1 MGIKVEPEPKPG
13 QTPEQPKQPETPAT
27 PPAVPE
33 LPDWVKDPTK
43 AYEEIQKLRTE
54 AAERRTALKALEDA
68 KAKREADEA
77 KANEAK
83 LKEQSEFKALAET
96 LQAERDKLKAD
107 IEALTLNGLR
117 AKIAAEFQL
126 PPAFAERLKGATEE
140 ELKADAEA
148 LKAAL
153 PAQPQTPG
161 RPGGTTTPV
170 PGGTPG
176 KETDEQ
182 RRRRLLRGGGT
193 QTFGGN

>member
-182 RRRRLLRGGGT
+182 RRKRIFGSGT

>member
-107 IEALTLNGLR
+107 IEALTLNALR

-182 RRRRLLRGGGT
+182 RRKRIFGSGT

>member
-1 MGIKVEPEPKPG
+1 MEPEPKPG

>member
-13 QTPEQPKQPETPAT
+13 QMPEQPKQPETPAT
-27 PPAVPE
+27 PPVAPE

-182 RRRRLLRGGGT
+182 RRKRIFGSGT

>member
-1 MGIKVEPEPKPG
+1 MEPEPKPG

-182 RRRRLLRGGGT
+182 RRKRIFGSGT